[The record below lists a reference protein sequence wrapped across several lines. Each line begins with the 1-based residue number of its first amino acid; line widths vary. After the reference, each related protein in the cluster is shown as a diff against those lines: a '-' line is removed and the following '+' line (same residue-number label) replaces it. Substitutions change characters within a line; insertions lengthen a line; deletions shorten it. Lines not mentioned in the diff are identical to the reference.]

1 MFPGRPAALE
11 RLVTHSQALIY
22 PPGTKPEKYY
32 GGSPLFRAKLISL
45 QLGHSL
51 PLRRRM
57 YEGQVDFSP
66 GTSK

>member
-32 GGSPLFRAKLISL
+32 GGSPLFRAKLISCSWVIL
-45 QLGHSL
+45 S
-51 PLRRRM
+51 LRRRM